1 MLFVGVINK
10 NSNKTIWSKAI
21 QSLAGISD
29 YIKIVI
35 KAEALSISAV
45 NIART
50 SCGEIEFKKSFFY
63 QYDVDFTNVIK
74 DGFQLELD
82 NGDGD
87 PVASY
92 SMIVN
97 SKHLIALFK
106 NIDANDLEYI
116 YLQAHISTDSPSA
129 LLYKILVEMRASNR
143 ILRKYQVNYEPVLQK
158 KVDIFAQYKKQL
170 YDQNMLE
177 QADRVVQDGVKY
189 IMVDQSIPRQFLDML
204 PSSTEQFG
212 IEVNKEDVLLT
223 GFTNQIVKDNDY
235 IKQPMS
241 AAVALSIDDLV
252 HSNLHSLSG
261 DFLVRINFRL
271 KYFRNFM
278 QLVSSINTKSAA
290 ASETED
296 NINSHYE
303 LVESPEEYLELFFK
317 NPGDPIL
324 FELKSNRHLVIQYIQ
339 VTNDSNSNRVEKSG
353 KHSRHT
359 STQLSLKKPKE
370 SKNINAFVLQPYA
383 VQKRAA
389 ERQTLP
395 KIINTH
401 LGSSHDR
408 PAALVGAAQRANA
421 LSDANRPAD
430 RLFVPELES
439 QTEEAIYDSNA
450 NFDLTFSGDVRD
462 DMITYGGGRSTS
474 SIPFL
479 RPGSGAENM
488 RKPHVRELRSCKI
501 NTYDSNKTKKRI
513 MIDEDT
519 EYETGDE
526 DDGDGNHEEL
536 GPTQGPKRPRSIL
549 E

>member
-10 NSNKTIWSKAI
+10 DSNKTIWSKAI

-82 NGDGD
+82 DGDGD
-87 PVASY
+87 HVASY

-106 NIDANDLEYI
+106 NIDAHDLEYI
-116 YLQAHISTDSPSA
+116 CLQAHISTDTPSA
-129 LLYKILVEMRASNR
+129 VLYKILVEMRASNR

-158 KVDIFAQYKKQL
+158 KVDIFSQYKKEL
-170 YDQNMLE
+170 YDQNMSE
-177 QADRVVQDGVKY
+177 QAGRGVQEGVKY
-189 IMVDQSIPRQFLDML
+189 IMVDQSIPRQFLDMM
-204 PSSTEQFG
+204 PSSTEEFG
-212 IEVNKEDVLLT
+212 IEVNQEDMLLS
-223 GFTNQIVKDNDY
+223 GFTNQIVKDNEY

-241 AAVALSIDDLV
+241 VAVALSIDDLV
-252 HSNLHSLSG
+252 HSNLHNLSG
-261 DFLVRINFRL
+261 DSSVRINFRL

-278 QLVSSINTKSAA
+278 QLVSSINTKSATA
-290 ASETED
+290 LETQD
-296 NINSHYE
+296 NITSHYE
-303 LVESPEEYLELFFK
+303 LIENSEEYLELFFK

-339 VTNDSNSNRVEKSG
+339 VTNDGNSNRVEGSG
-353 KHSRHT
+353 KHSKHT
-359 STQLSLKKPKE
+359 STQSSLKKRKE
-370 SKNINAFVLQPYA
+370 SKNTNAFVLQPYA
-383 VQKRAA
+383 IQKRAA
-389 ERQTLP
+389 ERQSLP
-395 KIINTH
+395 KIIN
-401 LGSSHDR
+401 SHNGASHDLPPALTGVAQHASARSDADR
-408 PAALVGAAQRANA
+408 PADQ
-421 LSDANRPAD
+421 
-430 RLFVPELES
+430 LFVPELES
-439 QTEEAIYDSNA
+439 QTEEAASDSNA
-450 NFDLTFSGDVRD
+450 NFDLTFSGDSRQ
-462 DMITYGGGRSTS
+462 DMITYGNDRNTG

-479 RPGSGAENM
+479 KPGSDAEEI
-488 RKPHVRELRSCKI
+488 RKPHVRELRSRKI
-501 NTYDSNKTKKRI
+501 NTYGSSETNKRI
-513 MIDEDT
+513 IIDEDT
-519 EYETGDE
+519 EYETGDS
-526 DDGDGNHEEL
+526 DDGGANQEEL